1 MKKATIVI
9 GISLALAG
17 ILWLATMPEKH
28 FIIAPSV
35 AMETPVTTIDVTA
48 AENSLAELVEH
59 LPSDLPG
66 YDDFIPLKGGKTAL
80 VSSIDGWI
88 WHVDLTTG
96 AAERFADA
104 PLMPAGLHAVPEN
117 VDQLYLCSSHFMGET
132 YPDDEK
138 VGLFRLD
145 ILSKK
150 FTPIVLN
157 VPSKTPALS
166 GYETDAI
173 VYSDDSTAPEIN
185 QASAGDDSRPLA
197 FCNDLEVSEDG
208 RRIYFTE
215 PFSYEGASMGGGA
228 IGEAITLGGNGRLWR
243 HDLDSGKTTLIAQG
257 FNFIDG
263 ILTEPSADGGREQSV
278 LVSQT
283 SSFGITRFYL
293 NGPRAG
299 QHAYLW
305 QGLTAMPDGL
315 DRDSEGRIW
324 SGTIK
329 CRSKSTTWIHANAWI
344 KPLLLRL
351 PHSMIPV
358 ANCTGIMAF
367 SPDASDALYV
377 GEIKDPVIN
386 AIASAIEH
394 DGYIYL
400 TNVGSKQQGLI
411 RIKVSALL
419 KN

>member
-1 MKKATIVI
+1 MKKTKTVI
-9 GISLALAG
+9 GISIALAV
-17 ILWLATMPEKH
+17 IFWVATKPAKH
-28 FIIAPSV
+28 YVIAPPIV
-35 AMETPVTTIDVTA
+35 MVTPAAISDVTA
-48 AENSLAELVEH
+48 TENSLAKLIEH
-59 LPSDLPG
+59 LASELPG
-66 YDDFIPLKGGKTAL
+66 YDDFIPLAGGKTAL

-104 PLMPAGLHAVPEN
+104 PLMPAGMHVVPSHP
-117 VDQLYLCSSHFMGET
+117 DQLYLCSSHFMGET

-138 VGLFRLD
+138 VGLYRLD
-145 ILSKK
+145 IISKK

-157 VPSKTPALS
+157 VPSNTLALS
-166 GYETDAI
+166 GYEADAI
-173 VYSDDSTAPEIN
+173 VYRDDSIAPEITQEN
-185 QASAGDDSRPLA
+185 ADGDSRPLA
-197 FCNDLEVSEDG
+197 FCNDLEVSDDG

-243 HDLDSGKTTLIAQG
+243 HDLDNGKTRLIAQG

-299 QHAYLW
+299 QHDYLW

-315 DRDSEGRIW
+315 DRDSAGRIW
-324 SGTIK
+324 TGTIK

-358 ANCTGIMAF
+358 ANCTGIMVF
-367 SPDASDALYV
+367 SPDASGALYV

-400 TNVGSKQQGLI
+400 TNVGSKQKGLI
-411 RIKVSALL
+411 RIKVSALV

>member
-1 MKKATIVI
+1 M
-9 GISLALAG
+9 
-17 ILWLATMPEKH
+17 
-28 FIIAPSV
+28 
-35 AMETPVTTIDVTA
+35 
-48 AENSLAELVEH
+48 
-59 LPSDLPG
+59 DL
-66 YDDFIPLKGGKTAL
+66 I
-80 VSSIDGWI
+80 
-88 WHVDLTTG
+88 TG

-104 PLMPAGLHAVPEN
+104 PLMPAGLHAVPGRE
-117 VDQLYLCSSHFMGET
+117 DQLYLCSSHFMGET

-138 VGLFRLD
+138 VGLYHLD
-145 ILSKK
+145 ITSNT
-150 FTPIVLN
+150 FTPIVLS

-166 GYETDAI
+166 GYETDAM
-173 VYSDDSTAPEIN
+173 VFSDDSTAPEII
-185 QASAGDDSRPLA
+185 QASASSDSRPLA
-197 FCNDLEVSEDG
+197 FCNDLEVSDDG

-215 PFSYEGASMGGGA
+215 PFAYEGASMGGGA

-243 HDLDSGKTTLIAQG
+243 HDLDSGKTRLIAQG

-263 ILTEPSADGGREQSV
+263 ILTEPSSQGGREQSV

-293 NGPRAG
+293 RGPHAG
-299 QHAYLW
+299 QHEYLW

-315 DRDSEGRIW
+315 DRDSAGRIW
-324 SGTIK
+324 TGTIK

-358 ANCTGIMAF
+358 ANCTGIMAY
-367 SPDASDALYV
+367 SPDASTALYV
-377 GEIKDPVIN
+377 GEIKDPIIN

-400 TNVGSKQQGLI
+400 TNVGDKQKGLI
-411 RIKVSALL
+411 RIKVNTLL